1 MGTSRRPSA
10 RPFGRAVPVRGFPT
24 VWSEAPQKVGRSN
37 DGRQRS
43 GASLDWIFGVD
54 TANLRAFDSSSKPAR
69 SCITINFVSKCKGL
83 ISPTVLLGVG
93 VAILGFVSVL
103 MG

>member
-1 MGTSRRPSA
+1 M
-10 RPFGRAVPVRGFPT
+10 
-24 VWSEAPQKVGRSN
+24 
-37 DGRQRS
+37 
-43 GASLDWIFGVD
+43 D

-83 ISPTVLLGVG
+83 VSPTVLLGVG